1 MSRLSLMAFAK
12 ATKMFSKGIAIIA
25 LTRKGVETAAK
36 ISVALKKLKIK
47 NSLFS
52 PEQCVQGWAMP
63 LDARLGEF
71 VREIFGKV
79 DAIIGVMAAGII
91 VRAVAPCLKNN
102 LSDPAVVCVDVSGRF
117 AISLLSGHYGG
128 ANELTQIIAREI
140 GAIPVITTAS
150 DVIGKISIDEA
161 ARLLHCNIKNP
172 DSLVAVNSALV
183 NGKSV
188 VLVLVGNVKIH
199 METIFGY
206 EIKRA
211 NNAKEAV
218 ELIKNFDAGAII
230 TEGKVPMEKLPKPA
244 TILTPRK
251 IIVGVGARKNA
262 SENQII
268 AAVNAAL
275 AQVNVPLE
283 RVNGLATVDIKKD
296 SAAMIGAA
304 KRLGLN
310 WDFLSVDALRLVKH
324 EGLSPDSKL
333 VKEKIGVG
341 GVCERAALIT
351 AGKNAKLILKKMKM
365 NGVTVAIA
373 EGE

>member
-1 MSRLSLMAFAK
+1 MAFGK

-25 LTRKGVETAAK
+25 LTKQGVETATK
-36 ISVALKKLKIK
+36 ISAALKKLKIK

-71 VREIFGKV
+71 VKEIFGKV
-79 DAIIGVMAAGII
+79 DAIVGVMAAGII
-91 VRAVAPCLKNN
+91 VRAVAPCLKSK

-117 AISLLSGHYGG
+117 VISLLSGHYGG

-140 GAIPVITTAS
+140 GATPVITTAS
-150 DVIGKISIDEA
+150 DVMGKMSIDEA

-172 DSLVAVNSALV
+172 DSLVAANSALV
-183 NGKSV
+183 NGKSM
-188 VLVLVGNVKIH
+188 VLVLVGDVKISAN
-199 METIFGY
+199 MIFGY

-230 TEGKVPMEKLPKPA
+230 TEGKIPTEKLRKPV

-268 AAVNAAL
+268 TAVNAAL
-275 AQVNVPLE
+275 AQVNVPLD

-296 SAAMIGAA
+296 STAMIGAA

-310 WDFLSVDALRLVKH
+310 WDFLSVDALRSVKH

-351 AGKNAKLILKKMKM
+351 AGKNAKLLLKKMKM

>member
-1 MSRLSLMAFAK
+1 MFA
-12 ATKMFSKGIAIIA
+12 KGIAIIA
-25 LTRKGVETAAK
+25 LTKKGVETATK
-36 ISVALKKLKIK
+36 ISAALEKLEIK

-63 LDARLGEF
+63 LEMRLGEF
-71 VREIFGKV
+71 VKDIFGKV

-91 VRAVAPCLKNN
+91 VRAVAPCLKSK

-117 AISLLSGHYGG
+117 AVSLLSGHYGG
-128 ANELTQIIAREI
+128 ANELTRIIARET

-150 DVIGKISIDEA
+150 DVMGKISVDEV

-183 NGKSV
+183 NEKHV
-188 VLVLVGNVKIH
+188 ALVLVGDVKIPIK
-199 METIFGY
+199 MMIGY
-206 EIKRA
+206 DVKRA
-211 NNAKEAV
+211 NTAKQAAS
-218 ELIKNFDAGAII
+218 LLKNYDAGAII
-230 TEGKVPMEKLPKPA
+230 TESKVSTEKLPKPG
-244 TILTPRK
+244 TILTPKK
-251 IIVGVGARKNA
+251 ITVGVGARKNA
-262 SENQII
+262 SENEII
-268 AAVNAAL
+268 AAANHAL
-275 AQVNVPLE
+275 ARVNLPLE
-283 RVNGLATVDIKKD
+283 RVDRVATVDIKKD
-296 SAAMIGAA
+296 SISMISAA
-304 KRLGLN
+304 KKLGLPI
-310 WDFLSVDALRLVKH
+310 DFISVDALRSVKH

-351 AGKNAKLILKKMKM
+351 AGKNAKLILKKMKK

>member
-1 MSRLSLMAFAK
+1 MAFEK

-25 LTRKGVETAAK
+25 LTKKGVETACR
-36 ISVALKKLKIK
+36 ISAALEKLEIT

-63 LDARLGEF
+63 LDMRLGEF
-71 VREIFGKV
+71 VKEIFGKV
-79 DAIIGVMAAGII
+79 DAIVGVMAAGII
-91 VRAVAPCLKNN
+91 VRAVAPCLKSK

-117 AISLLSGHYGG
+117 TISLLSGHYGG
-128 ANELTQIIAREI
+128 ANELTRIIAREI
-140 GAIPVITTAS
+140 GAIPVVTTAS
-150 DVIGKISIDEA
+150 DVMGKISVDEV

-183 NGKSV
+183 NGKRV
-188 VLVLVGNVKIH
+188 VLVLVGDVKVPIG
-199 METIFGY
+199 TILGY

-211 NNAKEAV
+211 KSAEQAMA
-218 ELIKNFDAGAII
+218 LIKNFDAGAII
-230 TEGKVPMEKLPKPA
+230 TEGKVPMEKLLKPV
-244 TILTPRK
+244 TILTPKK

-262 SENQII
+262 NENQII
-268 AAVNAAL
+268 TAVNAAL
-275 AQVNVPLE
+275 ARVDVPLE
-283 RVNGLATVDIKKD
+283 RVNGLATVDIKKG
-296 SAAMIGAA
+296 SLSMIGAA
-304 KRLGLN
+304 KKLGLTWN
-310 WDFLSVDALRLVKH
+310 FLSVDALRSVKH

-351 AGKNAKLILKKMKM
+351 AGKKAKLILKKMKM